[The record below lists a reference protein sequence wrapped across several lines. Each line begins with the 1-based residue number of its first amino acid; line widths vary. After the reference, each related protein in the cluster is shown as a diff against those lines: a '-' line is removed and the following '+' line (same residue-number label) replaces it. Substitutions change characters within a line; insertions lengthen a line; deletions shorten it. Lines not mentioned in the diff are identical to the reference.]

1 MIDVVRL
8 VIFTV
13 VAIGAIINIYIE
25 LKNLKK
31 YILNRFLSVLL
42 IGSSGLI
49 KNILSQLYNRLIKNQ
64 PPVNNVSNMIVSLHS
79 PFGEEQLAFANCSF
93 I

>member
-1 MIDVVRL
+1 MIDVIRL

-25 LKNLKK
+25 FKK
-31 YILNRFLSVLL
+31 HKKSIFSIVFLSVLL

-49 KNILSQLYNRLIKNQ
+49 KNILSQLL
-64 PPVNNVSNMIVSLHS
+64 
-79 PFGEEQLAFANCSF
+79 
-93 I
+93 

>member
-25 LKNLKK
+25 LKPKK
-31 YILNRFLSVLL
+31 YILNRFYQYS
-42 IGSSGLI
+42 
-49 KNILSQLYNRLIKNQ
+49 
-64 PPVNNVSNMIVSLHS
+64 
-79 PFGEEQLAFANCSF
+79 
-93 I
+93 

>member
-1 MIDVVRL
+1 MIDVIRL

-25 LKNLKK
+25 FKK
-31 YILNRFLSVLL
+31 PEKSIFSIVFLSVLL

-49 KNILSQLYNRLIKNQ
+49 KNILSQLL
-64 PPVNNVSNMIVSLHS
+64 
-79 PFGEEQLAFANCSF
+79 
-93 I
+93 

>member
-1 MIDVVRL
+1 MIDVIRL

-25 LKNLKK
+25 FKNLKK

-49 KNILSQLYNRLIKNQ
+49 KNILSQLL
-64 PPVNNVSNMIVSLHS
+64 
-79 PFGEEQLAFANCSF
+79 
-93 I
+93 

>member
-1 MIDVVRL
+1 MIDVIRL

-25 LKNLKK
+25 LKKPKK
-31 YILNRFLSVLL
+31 SIFSIVFLSVLL

-49 KNILSQLYNRLIKNQ
+49 KNILSQIL
-64 PPVNNVSNMIVSLHS
+64 
-79 PFGEEQLAFANCSF
+79 
-93 I
+93 

>member
-25 LKNLKK
+25 LKPKK
-31 YILNRFLSVLL
+31 VYSQSFLSVLL

-49 KNILSQLYNRLIKNQ
+49 KNILSQLL
-64 PPVNNVSNMIVSLHS
+64 
-79 PFGEEQLAFANCSF
+79 
-93 I
+93 

>member
-1 MIDVVRL
+1 LYNTIKLLKGALFMIDVIRL

-25 LKNLKK
+25 FKK
-31 YILNRFLSVLL
+31 PKKSIFSIVFLSVLL

-49 KNILSQLYNRLIKNQ
+49 KNILSQLL
-64 PPVNNVSNMIVSLHS
+64 
-79 PFGEEQLAFANCSF
+79 
-93 I
+93 

>member
-25 LKNLKK
+25 LKKPKK
-31 YILNRFLSVLL
+31 SIFSIVFFISTLNWILR
-42 IGSSGLI
+42 
-49 KNILSQLYNRLIKNQ
+49 
-64 PPVNNVSNMIVSLHS
+64 VN
-79 PFGEEQLAFANCSF
+79 
-93 I
+93 